1 MFFILFHLYV
11 CVYVCV
17 YVKHVCMYAKKI
29 TLFLCQV
36 WRWVQ
41 ALVRGISLETNETA
55 ENLEEGLCHV
65 ICDIKYNL

>member
-1 MFFILFHLYV
+1 MYV

-29 TLFLCQV
+29 PLFLCQV

-55 ENLEEGLCHV
+55 ENLEEWLCHV
-65 ICDIKYNL
+65 ICGIKYNL